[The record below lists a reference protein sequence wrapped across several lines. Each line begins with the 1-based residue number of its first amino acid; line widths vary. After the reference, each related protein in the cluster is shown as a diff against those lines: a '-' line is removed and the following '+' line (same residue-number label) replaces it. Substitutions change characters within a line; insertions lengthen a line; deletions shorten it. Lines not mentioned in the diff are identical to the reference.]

1 MVADHNYGVLYIVAT
16 PIGNLGDISQRAID
30 VLNTVDII
38 AAEDTRHSGKLLQHF
53 GISTRQIAYHEYSN
67 EQRLDK
73 ILSLLLG
80 GESVALISDAG
91 TPLISDPGYDLVN
104 AARSRDIPIV
114 PLPGACAVIA
124 ALSVSGLPCNEFT
137 FQGFLPAKSSS
148 RRQVFGALVDEGR
161 TTVFYESPHRILES
175 LRDLMAELGVARH
188 VVLARELTKTY
199 ETVLSGAVESLIK
212 QLEQDGN
219 QQRGEFVVLVK
230 GVAKPSVSEL
240 GISDEV
246 KQWMAALLEHVPVKT
261 AAAIGAK
268 ATGLK
273 KRDLYQWAL
282 SVKDESV
289 GD

>member
-1 MVADHNYGVLYIVAT
+1 MVADHSGGVLYIVAT
-16 PIGNLGDISQRAID
+16 PIGNLGDISQRAIG
-30 VLNTVDII
+30 VLNAVDII

-73 ILSLLLG
+73 ILSLLSDG
-80 GESVALISDAG
+80 NSVALISDAG

-104 AARSRDIPIV
+104 AARGRDIPVI
-114 PLPGACAVIA
+114 PLPGACAVVA

-148 RRQVFGALVDEGR
+148 RRQVYALLVNEAR

-175 LRDLMAELGVARH
+175 LRDLAIELGVTRH
-188 VVLARELTKTY
+188 IVLARELTKTY
-199 ETVLSGAVESLIK
+199 ETVLSGTAESLIER
-212 QLEQDGN
+212 LEQDSN
-219 QQRGEFVVLVK
+219 QQRGEFVVLIK
-230 GVAKPSVSEL
+230 GVVKPPVSEQ
-240 GISDEV
+240 GMSDEAE
-246 KQWMAALLEHVPVKT
+246 KWLLELLEHLPVKT

-268 ATGLK
+268 VTGLK

-282 SVKDESV
+282 SVKNDE
-289 GD
+289 